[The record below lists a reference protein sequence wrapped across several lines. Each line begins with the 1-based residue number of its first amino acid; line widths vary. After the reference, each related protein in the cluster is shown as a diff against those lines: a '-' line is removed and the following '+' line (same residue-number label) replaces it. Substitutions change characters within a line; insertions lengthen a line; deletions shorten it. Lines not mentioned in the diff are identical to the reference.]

1 MCVVLI
7 QPKDNICYAKI
18 EGLEED
24 DGLDPRNLI
33 HDKFCER
40 GPFFT
45 KYVVCTCSTLCR
57 AVISS
62 VLLFSHGD
70 SEGTVYISWKVSDWS
85 NHPFIKLFDQSKSQ
99 PYHKHSENT

>member
-1 MCVVLI
+1 MNYI
-7 QPKDNICYAKI
+7 FNPKDDICYAKI

-45 KYVVCTCSTLCR
+45 RYVVCTCSTLCR
-57 AVISS
+57 ESRGGIYNTSMYPSDHGQVKKFTTASDK
-62 VLLFSHGD
+62 LLWLSCNLTMVREIH
-70 SEGTVYISWKVSDWS
+70 
-85 NHPFIKLFDQSKSQ
+85 
-99 PYHKHSENT
+99 